1 MFVCVMDYTI
11 HENHVLIKKTKQCLT
26 KRYKTQLISDS

>member
-1 MFVCVMDYTI
+1 MLCLFVFHIDYTI

-26 KRYKTQLISDS
+26 KRYKT